1 MWYVQINFISFKK
14 IIIVSWYKQPVIHL
28 IIFINNNL
36 LWRQKHNAPL
46 RRRNLLLLFEYSKIL
61 YNGYEKLYV

>member
-14 IIIVSWYKQPVIHL
+14 IIIVSWYKQPTIHL

-36 LWRQKHNAPL
+36 LWRQKHKNAPL
-46 RRRNLLLLFEYSKIL
+46 RRRNLLKIIITWIF
-61 YNGYEKLYV
+61 KDSI